1 MCVVW
6 QNRVTIYG
14 LINWD
19 FVLACPCLAL
29 MFLIPNIPV
38 CVETVLLYS
47 HPSPLTPTISYNSVL
62 NCPLNCL
69 EGMILKRHL
78 ELNNFLLSELYCR

>member
-47 HPSPLTPTISYNSVL
+47 HPSLLTPTISYNSVL

>member
-19 FVLACPCLAL
+19 FVLACPCLAH

-38 CVETVLLYS
+38 CVETVLLYI
-47 HPSPLTPTISYNSVL
+47 HPSLLTPTISQF
-62 NCPLNCL
+62 C
-69 EGMILKRHL
+69 
-78 ELNNFLLSELYCR
+78 SELSFELPGGDDIEKTLRTEQFFIV